1 MTVSIRDEVND
12 RLKKA
17 MKSGDRDEVSVLR
30 MLLSEL
36 KVAERSG
43 SDYNEMDVVQSYA
56 KRLRKNVQEYEDLE
70 LEDQA
75 EEARRELSVVEE
87 FMPEQ
92 MDRGEIE
99 ELVSELVDD
108 NDYGPRDL
116 GKVMKQVMSEY
127 GDRVEGDLVRQI
139 AEEKLSENE

>member
-1 MTVSIRDEVND
+1 MSIRDEVTE

-17 MKSGDRDEVSVLR
+17 MKSGDKETVGVLR

-43 SDYNEMDVVQSYA
+43 SDYDEMDVIQSYA
-56 KRLRKNVQEYEDLE
+56 KKLRKNVEEYEDL
-70 LEDQA
+70 DRDDKA
-75 EEARRELSVVEE
+75 EESRRELAVVEE
-87 FMPEQ
+87 FLPEQ

-99 ELVSELVDD
+99 ELVESIVAE

-116 GKVMKQVMSEY
+116 GKVMKQVMSDH
-127 GDRVEGDLVRQI
+127 GDRVDGNVVQEVAR
-139 AEEKLSENE
+139 EKLAENE